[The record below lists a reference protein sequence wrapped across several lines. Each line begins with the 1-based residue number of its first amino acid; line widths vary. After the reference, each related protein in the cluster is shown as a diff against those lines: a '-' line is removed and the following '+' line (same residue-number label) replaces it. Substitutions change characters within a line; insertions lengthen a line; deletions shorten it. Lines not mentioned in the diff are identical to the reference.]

1 MNWLFYAIL
10 SPAVYTIVNFVDK
23 YILSKHIKDYR
34 GMSMFAAIMATI
46 FGTLFWV
53 INGRPSMATHD
64 IFLIIA
70 SGILTFSAQ
79 VLYFK
84 ALSFEETS
92 KIMILFAIAP
102 VITLVLSFLF
112 LGEQIGLRQLLG
124 FVIIFVSV
132 IGVSIQGQKIN
143 IKLSPALYLIILNSL
158 LWSTGAVLFKLVID
172 QNSFTQ
178 VVAYES
184 WGIGIGG
191 MVAFLLFKGIR
202 SSFLETL
209 KSVRKSVVFFI
220 FLNEGIFVVS
230 RLLAFLAISMGPL
243 ALVSIIGNTNVFF
256 GLIYGTILTLIWP
269 MAFEEDISRRG
280 LIKKAGFSLLAFL
293 GIVLIN

>member
-34 GMSMFAAIMATI
+34 GMSMFAAVMATF

-53 INGRPSMATHD
+53 ATGRPSMSAHD
-64 IFLIIA
+64 TLLIIA

-112 LGEQIGLRQLLG
+112 LGEQIGMRQLLG

-132 IGVSIQGQKIN
+132 IGVSAQGQKIN
-143 IKLSPALYLIILNSL
+143 IKLSPALYLIILNSI

-191 MVAFLLFKGIR
+191 MIAFLLFKGIR

-256 GLIYGTILTLIWP
+256 GLIYGTVLTLIWP
-269 MAFEEDISRRG
+269 KAFEEDISSRG
-280 LIKKAGFSLLAFL
+280 LIKKTAYSLLAFL